1 MEAIMSNVVSL
12 FNPSAATNATM
23 GERLSLMEQLE
34 RKGIFYTVEG
44 RENLTY
50 DNDGKIIATGKKT
63 IFNATN
69 NTVLGVMGE
78 GYNIVQNEKIFE
90 AFNRVIAKSNIN
102 LEGAYTRCK
111 THKAGQKAMVEYV
124 FPALKKEVKVGD
136 AVAPSIVAINSFDG
150 TGSFHVR
157 FGLYRLIC
165 LNGMIMGST
174 VFEYKKNH
182 TKDLSV
188 DFAADVIYRGI
199 QCYES
204 GINNLKKQTTTPV
217 TDQTVYLALAELSG
231 FDKADF
237 SLAPTYADYLAK
249 MRPLTKRPPAL
260 DAYMALWGKYST
272 ELGNTEWALH
282 NVMTHIST
290 HGKGFAYDTKNSVT
304 DRLKKEN
311 LMGVIL
317 NRYGMALAA

>member
-1 MEAIMSNVVSL
+1 MTNIVSL
-12 FNPSAATNATM
+12 FNPSTATDASM

-34 RKGIFYTVEG
+34 RKGMFYTVEG

-50 DNDGKIIATGKKT
+50 NNDGILIPTGKKT

-69 NTVLGVMGE
+69 NSVLGVMGE

-90 AFNRVIAKSNIN
+90 AFNRIIAKSNID
-102 LEGAYTRCK
+102 LDGAYIRCK

-165 LNGMIMGST
+165 LNGMVMGST

-182 TKDLSV
+182 TADLSV

-204 GINNLKKQTTTPV
+204 GIDNLKKQTTTMV
-217 TDQTVYLALAELSG
+217 SEHMVYMALAELSG
-231 FDKADF
+231 FDAKDF
-237 SLAPTYADYLAK
+237 TIAPTYADYLAK

-260 DAYMALWGKYST
+260 DAYMALWGKYSN
-272 ELGNTEWALH
+272 ELGSTQWALH
-282 NVMTHIST
+282 NVLTHVST
-290 HGKGFAYDTKNSVT
+290 HGKEFAYDTKNSVT

-311 LMGVIL
+311 MIGIIL
-317 NRYGMALAA
+317 NKHGMAIAA